1 MAGSKIKSWEV
12 SDKFWERVRP
22 LIPKPKRDETKTYQ
36 RRKGAGR
43 KPMDSRKVFCAI
55 MFVLRTGIQWKA
67 LPKEFGSSSSVHA
80 YFRKWVEAGFFLKL
94 WRISLHP
101 QEMVAMEET
110 EEPCS
115 QSLFGKVR
123 EPKPREM
130 HPLMGVKRQEQFQS
144 PNIFPTYHTQEDLPW
159 CLAHSKHSPHVCRMN
174 EQMTE

>member
-1 MAGSKIKSWEV
+1 MSLV
-12 SDKFWERVRP
+12 
-22 LIPKPKRDETKTYQ
+22 KPT
-36 RRKGAGR
+36 ASL
-43 KPMDSRKVFCAI
+43 PPP
-55 MFVLRTGIQWKA
+55 LRTK
-67 LPKEFGSSSSVHA
+67 KGSLDNWIV
-80 YFRKWVEAGFFLKL
+80 FLKL